1 MCHMFYLCPRNC
13 RVQTVHNPQIC
24 PRMLFSWDN
33 ARAISQPGRIPYTLT
48 LWRRLLCFLAS
59 FRIPSVSVGEY
70 DLCVAAV
77 MGVAQ
82 QGLTFAADTHPCYK
96 GIVLL
101 ISVKPYLHDK

>member
-1 MCHMFYLCPRNC
+1 MTLITWGAGWAFQ
-13 RVQTVHNPQIC
+13 RVILATWEDT
-24 PRMLFSWDN
+24 L
-33 ARAISQPGRIPYTLT
+33 YTLT

-82 QGLTFAADTHPCYK
+82 QGQTFAADTHPLRVIHGLFLIR
-96 GIVLL
+96 GIVK
-101 ISVKPYLHDK
+101 I